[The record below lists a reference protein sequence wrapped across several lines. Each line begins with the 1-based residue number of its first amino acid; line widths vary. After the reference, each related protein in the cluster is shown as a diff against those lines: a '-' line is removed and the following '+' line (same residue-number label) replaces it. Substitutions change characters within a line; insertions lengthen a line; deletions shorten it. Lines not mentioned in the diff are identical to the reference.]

1 MSPTGSLWT
10 PLRIDIE
17 VNVIVDFQED
27 QGPAYGG
34 WGVTSFPA
42 ALFLSGSQ
50 QVPASFRPM
59 TNLCWTFGCRWYF
72 LEP

>member
-42 ALFLSGSQ
+42 ALFQALSRSQ
-50 QVPASFRPM
+50 PHLGP
-59 TNLCWTFGCRWYF
+59 
-72 LEP
+72 